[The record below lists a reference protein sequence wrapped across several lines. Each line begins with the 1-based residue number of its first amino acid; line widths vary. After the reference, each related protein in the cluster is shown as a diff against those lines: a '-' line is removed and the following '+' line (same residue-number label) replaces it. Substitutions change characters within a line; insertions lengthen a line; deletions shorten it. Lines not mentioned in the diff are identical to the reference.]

1 MIWAQSRKDGGEML
15 EQSEEKFTLGEM
27 IFGAVTVRGL
37 VQENAPIF
45 ISDLKKTYDPAPK
58 TVNSQMYADL
68 IDDKISGAV
77 KKLYPRGHTE
87 WQDDCATIHRT
98 DVGLTAVFN
107 NFSHRIPYELQS
119 PKMAYVWPIVNI
131 WSILKQ
137 DLEKSVH
144 SNIEDLRKPMR
155 ASWLRIS
162 EDKDLCKRLI
172 SSIPEHLA
180 AVKKAK

>member
-1 MIWAQSRKDGGEML
+1 ML

-98 DVGLTAVFN
+98 DVG
-107 NFSHRIPYELQS
+107 
-119 PKMAYVWPIVNI
+119 
-131 WSILKQ
+131 
-137 DLEKSVH
+137 
-144 SNIEDLRKPMR
+144 
-155 ASWLRIS
+155 
-162 EDKDLCKRLI
+162 
-172 SSIPEHLA
+172 
-180 AVKKAK
+180 

>member
-1 MIWAQSRKDGGEML
+1 ML

-37 VQENAPIF
+37 VPENAPIF
-45 ISDLKKTYDPAPK
+45 ISDPAPK

-87 WQDDCATIHRT
+87 WQDDCATIHRI

>member
-45 ISDLKKTYDPAPK
+45 ISDLKKTYGPAPK

-77 KKLYPRGHTE
+77 KKLYTRGHTE

-98 DVGLTAVFN
+98 DMG
-107 NFSHRIPYELQS
+107 
-119 PKMAYVWPIVNI
+119 
-131 WSILKQ
+131 
-137 DLEKSVH
+137 
-144 SNIEDLRKPMR
+144 
-155 ASWLRIS
+155 
-162 EDKDLCKRLI
+162 
-172 SSIPEHLA
+172 
-180 AVKKAK
+180 